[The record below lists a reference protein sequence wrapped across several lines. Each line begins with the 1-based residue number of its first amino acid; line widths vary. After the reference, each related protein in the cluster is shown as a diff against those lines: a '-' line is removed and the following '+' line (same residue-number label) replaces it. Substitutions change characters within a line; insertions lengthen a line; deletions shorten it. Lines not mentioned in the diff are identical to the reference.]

1 MSLILSDQ
9 PGLLGPKVEV
19 SFFSYHVAC
28 FIERRVLDV
37 HNIQLYQTRKIVFDH
52 ISKH

>member
-19 SFFSYHVAC
+19 SSLSYHVAC
-28 FIERRVLDV
+28 FIEQRVLDV
-37 HNIQLYQTRKIVFDH
+37 HNKHVHLYQNKKDCV
-52 ISKH
+52 